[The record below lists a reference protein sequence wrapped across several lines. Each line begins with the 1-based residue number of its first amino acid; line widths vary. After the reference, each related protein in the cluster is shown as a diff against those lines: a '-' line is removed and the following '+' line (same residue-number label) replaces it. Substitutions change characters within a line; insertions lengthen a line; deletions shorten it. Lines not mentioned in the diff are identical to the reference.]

1 MKNVAPVRK
10 ALGLKTFFNI
20 LGPLVNPCRPNNQ
33 LVGVYGLDILRL
45 YKSVFETSKGFKYSI
60 VHSLDGYDEISLTGD
75 SKVVSNNNELL
86 IKPKDFDSKI
96 ISPEKIFG
104 GNTIEQ
110 AASIFL
116 DVLNLRS
123 TKEQT
128 DVVLANSALAISTAK
143 EIGISEA
150 FDLAKDSLLSKKA
163 LKSFNT
169 LIELS
174 K

>member
-1 MKNVAPVRK
+1 MQ
-10 ALGLKTFFNI
+10 TF
-20 LGPLVNPCRPNNQ
+20 
-33 LVGVYGLDILRL
+33 
-45 YKSVFETSKGFKYSI
+45 
-60 VHSLDGYDEISLTGD
+60 
-75 SKVVSNNNELL
+75 SNNVVIVLNVDNANRHDLL
-86 IKPKDFDSKI
+86 SAFNFFEEKRIKIPVILKGSYQSSDFEKVAIDASIDIGSILLEGMGNGIWIQTKDFDSKI

-143 EIGISEA
+143 EIGISEG